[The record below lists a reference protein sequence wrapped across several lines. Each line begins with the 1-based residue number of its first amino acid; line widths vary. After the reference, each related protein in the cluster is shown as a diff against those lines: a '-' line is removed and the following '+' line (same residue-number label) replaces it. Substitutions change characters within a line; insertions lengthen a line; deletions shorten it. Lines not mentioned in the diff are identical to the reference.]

1 MIEFI
6 IEIAYIFFSDFFS
19 TAKLPPVPEESITAD
34 DSVYRNTFSDAM
46 MDPNLQNTLNMPSF
60 PLTPMTSQHLNLPQ
74 QPQRMSNSDNMLQS
88 LNRQIMP
95 QESRNTG
102 LRILPSN
109 LENPQAPPHSSI
121 MMPTQ
126 NQNLNYMQANS
137 NSQIDINSSVIAQ
150 NQSQTMMLQ
159 PYNIMNPGLI
169 PQNVNNQMLPQQP
182 IISNSQEIQKNS
194 QYIQGQKMYHQ
205 IPVTNFHD
213 RNYVPS
219 GNF

>member
-1 MIEFI
+1 
-6 IEIAYIFFSDFFS
+6 
-19 TAKLPPVPEESITAD
+19 
-34 DSVYRNTFSDAM
+34 
-46 MDPNLQNTLNMPSF
+46 MDPNLQNTLNIPNF

-74 QPQRMSNSDNMLQS
+74 QPSRMVNSDNMLQS

-95 QESRNTG
+95 QETRNTG

-109 LENPQAPPHSSI
+109 LENQQPPPHSSI
-121 MMPTQ
+121 MMPTQNQ

-137 NSQIDINSSVIAQ
+137 NSQIDLTSSVIAQ
-150 NQSQTMMLQ
+150 NQSQPMMLQ
-159 PYNIMNPGLI
+159 SYNIMNSGMI

-182 IISNSQEIQKNS
+182 IITNNQDIQKPP

-205 IPVTNFHD
+205 IPVSNFHD

-219 GNF
+219 GNSNFIL